1 MIHVKTVVT
10 NVLLTLHILERA
22 RPLPLPPLH
31 GGPKFPPSSA
41 ALKYR
46 VGTGGGVSLK
56 ALWVLFRPYASEPLP
71 AL

>member
-46 VGTGGGVSLK
+46 GGTGGGGGCPQNGIQFK
-56 ALWVLFRPYASEPLP
+56 KYF
-71 AL
+71 